1 MKAIQAKGVANERVI
16 TRQQKRIKYMIDG
29 QEHTEAPLYT
39 LNQEVKKLKEKLE
52 EEGRQPEKR
61 SRSQGDGGEGVGNFV
76 GPNGDGQGQ
85 RCKRVQ
91 GFTGIH

>member
-1 MKAIQAKGVANERVI
+1 M
-16 TRQQKRIKYMIDG
+16 
-29 QEHTEAPLYT
+29 
-39 LNQEVKKLKEKLE
+39 KKLKEKLE

-61 SRSQGDGGEGVGNFV
+61 SRSQGDDGEGVGDFV
-76 GPNGDGQGQ
+76 GPSGDGQGQ